1 MVKSPRSR
9 QVYDH
14 RHCSTKGPE
23 AELKFVFSAKNSRVP
38 DAYRVQENQLRMS
51 MKPGG
56 IAG

>member
-1 MVKSPRSR
+1 MPRSR

-14 RHCSTKGPE
+14 RLCSTKGPE

-38 DAYRVQENQLRMS
+38 DAYRAQENLLRMS